1 MEKIIFSRKVCSKW
15 VTKKTIVFTYL
26 YSADKP
32 DIDNLMNDSDTEYI
46 VEDEIQLEND
56 TKDTSI
62 ITS

>member
-1 MEKIIFSRKVCSKW
+1 M
-15 VTKKTIVFTYL
+15 TKKTIVFTYL